1 MADQQNIARR
11 LTEPDVTPRQPLG
24 DRELARFE
32 REFRLTLPEQLVAWL
47 KLSNGIVL
55 SGGYLY
61 PLDSGPSA
69 DSIAQSIREHP
80 EILGSGMLPVAGDG
94 CGNHYAML
102 LTHPRQPIV
111 YVQLEEPDKPAFVV
125 ASSVWALVQF
135 FLLDDKRWWT
145 DKNWVL
151 QIDPAVAE
159 FAPLGLRWI

>member
-1 MADQQNIARR
+1 MVDQENIARR
-11 LTEPDVTPRQPLG
+11 LTEPDVIPRQPLS
-24 DRELARFE
+24 DHELTHFE

-47 KLSNGIVL
+47 KLSNGILL

-61 PLDSGPSA
+61 PLDGDSSA

-102 LTHPRQPIV
+102 LKDPRQPIV
-111 YVQLEEPDKPAFVV
+111 YVQLEEPDTPAFVV
-125 ASSVWALVQF
+125 ASSIWALVQF
-135 FLLDDKRWWT
+135 FLLNDTRWWT
-145 DKNWVL
+145 DKEWAL
-151 QIDPAVAE
+151 QVDPAVAE